1 MSAGRGEE
9 KERAAAINGPAGPL
23 VHHRPLKRPMIGSG
37 RPVLGAGNEH
47 FARGVVL
54 SVEALLAALLLFG
67 ILLLAG
73 TLLQPIRPP
82 PSPLLE
88 DYAQDL
94 LQAGAETGAWLG
106 PAGNSPNDSAAR
118 ALIEALPPALCA
130 QAELYANNTSSASM
144 RWAYVRSGCGLAA
157 DTPLEQ
163 RWGLVVWRANSSYS
177 IPYWVRVRA
186 YPKGE

>member
-1 MSAGRGEE
+1 MSAG
-9 KERAAAINGPAGPL
+9 
-23 VHHRPLKRPMIGSG
+23 H
-37 RPVLGAGNEH
+37 EH
-47 FARGVVL
+47 FRRGVVL

-82 PSPLLE
+82 PGTLLE
-88 DYAQDL
+88 DYAQGL

-106 PAGNSPNDSAAR
+106 PAAGTPNDSAAR
-118 ALIEALPPALCA
+118 ALVDGMPPALCA
-130 QAELYANNTSSASM
+130 QVELYANTTSSASM
-144 RWAYVRSGCGLAA
+144 RWSYVRPGCGLAA
-157 DTPLEQ
+157 DTPVEQ